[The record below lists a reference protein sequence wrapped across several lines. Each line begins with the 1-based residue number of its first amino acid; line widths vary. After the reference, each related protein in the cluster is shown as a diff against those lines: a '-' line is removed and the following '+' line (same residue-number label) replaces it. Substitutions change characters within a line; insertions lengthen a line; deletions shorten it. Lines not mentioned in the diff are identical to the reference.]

1 MVFLLYV
8 TFLLTPC
15 TFLGV
20 GKTSLIA
27 ALIKDQYIPN
37 LQDVIPPVTI
47 PRDFSSSP
55 YSPKNTI
62 LVDTTN
68 LDLSNLHEE
77 LKNADVI
84 WLVYSD
90 HDSYERIALYWM
102 MMFRSLGVNLPVI
115 LCRNKCDDDIVAV
128 KSKKMTTTM
137 PAVGTSSSDDGDS
150 IDTKI
155 EDEEFIPI
163 LKEFKEVE
171 TCIKA
176 SAKSKVNVNQAFY
189 LCQRAITHPV
199 APLFDARI
207 GELKPLAVLAL
218 KRVFLLCDKDQ
229 DKFLN
234 DEEIMALQKKSF
246 GKSIDVNELNF
257 IKQTLLDMSTP
268 SQEYA
273 NYTLFVPGKGITK
286 DGFLVLNKIY
296 AEKGRHETT
305 WGILRAFHYT
315 DSLSIN
321 DKVLYPKMDIPD
333 TASVELSPVGY
344 RFLVDLFL
352 RFDKDNDGGLN
363 EEELNFL
370 MKSTPGL
377 PKLWSETSFPF
388 STVVNNQ
395 GFITLQGWLAQWS
408 MTTFLDYKTTTEYLA
423 YLGFEKDAKL
433 ALQITKSRKKRR
445 RNGKFYRALVTDRK
459 VFNCFVVGKPNSG
472 KSSLLESF
480 LGRSFTDVYSPTIR
494 PRIAVNSL
502 ELKGGKQYYLILQEL
517 GEQEPAILENRLKMR
532 ECDVLCLIYDSSDPE
547 SFSYLVDIISK
558 YKHLEELPVVFVALK
573 ADLDKQQQ
581 RCHIQP
587 DDFTEQLYV
596 DHPLHISSTWPSSLN
611 ELFIKL
617 TEAALEPAKNTP
629 GLAPEVAEKDF
640 DWQNA
645 VVLGSTVGFVSL
657 FTFTLFKV
665 IKNMK
670 LGSFGR
676 QK

>member
-1 MVFLLYV
+1 MLYV

-273 NYTLFVPGKGITK
+273 NYTLFVLGKGITK

-321 DKVLYPKMDIPD
+321 DKVLYPKIDIPD
-333 TASVELSPVGY
+333 TASIELSPVGY

-408 MTTFLDYKTTTEYLA
+408 MTTFLDYKTTTEYLV

-517 GEQEPAILENRLKMR
+517 GEQEPAILENRLKMK

>member
-1 MVFLLYV
+1 MVKERIRV
-8 TFLLTPC
+8 VVC
-15 TFLGV
+15 GDDGV

-273 NYTLFVPGKGITK
+273 NYTLFVLGKGITK

-321 DKVLYPKMDIPD
+321 DKVLYPKIDIPD
-333 TASVELSPVGY
+333 TASIELSPVGY

-408 MTTFLDYKTTTEYLA
+408 MTTFLDYKTTTEYLV

-517 GEQEPAILENRLKMR
+517 GEQEPAILENRLKMK

>member
-1 MVFLLYV
+1 M
-8 TFLLTPC
+8 
-15 TFLGV
+15 
-20 GKTSLIA
+20 
-27 ALIKDQYIPN
+27 
-37 LQDVIPPVTI
+37 
-47 PRDFSSSP
+47 
-55 YSPKNTI
+55 
-62 LVDTTN
+62 
-68 LDLSNLHEE
+68 
-77 LKNADVI
+77 
-84 WLVYSD
+84 
-90 HDSYERIALYWM
+90 
-102 MMFRSLGVNLPVI
+102 LPV
-115 LCRNKCDDDIVAV
+115 
-128 KSKKMTTTM
+128 S
-137 PAVGTSSSDDGDS
+137 
-150 IDTKI
+150 
-155 EDEEFIPI
+155 
-163 LKEFKEVE
+163 
-171 TCIKA
+171 
-176 SAKSKVNVNQAFY
+176 Y
-189 LCQRAITHPV
+189 THLDV
-199 APLFDARI
+199 Y
-207 GELKPLAVLAL
+207 
-218 KRVFLLCDKDQ
+218 KRQ
-229 DKFLN
+229 
-234 DEEIMALQKKSF
+234 
-246 GKSIDVNELNF
+246 
-257 IKQTLLDMSTP
+257 
-268 SQEYA
+268 
-273 NYTLFVPGKGITK
+273 
-286 DGFLVLNKIY
+286 
-296 AEKGRHETT
+296 
-305 WGILRAFHYT
+305 
-315 DSLSIN
+315 
-321 DKVLYPKMDIPD
+321 
-333 TASVELSPVGY
+333 
-344 RFLVDLFL
+344 
-352 RFDKDNDGGLN
+352 
-363 EEELNFL
+363 
-370 MKSTPGL
+370 
-377 PKLWSETSFPF
+377 
-388 STVVNNQ
+388 
-395 GFITLQGWLAQWS
+395 LQGWLAQWS
-408 MTTFLDYKTTTEYLA
+408 MTTFLDYKTTTEYLV

-517 GEQEPAILENRLKMR
+517 GEQEPAILENRLKMK